1 MNLKTGLNAT
11 STFKIK
17 STETV
22 KFIKSGSLPVLAT
35 PVLCAY
41 IEETCVKASENHLP
55 KGFTTV
61 GFHIELDHI
70 APSAVN
76 SEISVV
82 AKLIYV
88 DGKKLEFEAIAKEK
102 TKTIGHAKHLRMI
115 VDEKNFIKKLN
126 GNK

>member
-11 STFKIK
+11 LTFKIK
-17 STETV
+17 STETA

-82 AKLIYV
+82 AKLIHV

-115 VDEKNFIKKLN
+115 VNEEKFMSKLD
-126 GNK
+126 NK

>member
-17 STETV
+17 SIETA

-41 IEETCVKASENHLP
+41 IEETCVKASENYLP

-82 AKLIYV
+82 AKLIHV

-115 VDEKNFIKKLN
+115 VNKEKFMSKLS
-126 GNK
+126 NK

>member
-1 MNLKTGLNAT
+1 MNLKTGLNTT

-17 STETV
+17 STETA

-82 AKLIYV
+82 AKLIHV

-115 VDEKNFIKKLN
+115 VNKEKFMSKLS
-126 GNK
+126 NK

>member
-17 STETV
+17 STETA

-82 AKLIYV
+82 AKLIHV
-88 DGKKLEFEAIAKEK
+88 DGKNLEFEAIAKEK

-115 VDEKNFIKKLN
+115 VNEKNFMSKLS
-126 GNK
+126 NK

>member
-17 STETV
+17 STETA

-41 IEETCVKASENHLP
+41 IEETCVKASENYLP

-82 AKLIYV
+82 AKLIHV